1 MFLVFSAAFWPEDL
15 FDVVCTDSFLP
26 EFWVTSYP
34 PVPGQAAVSEGG
46 ASSPASPQGQF
57 VVTGFA
63 AGTRAEEMSQYRDGT
78 IIIKALKQLDLIF
91 GEQFTH
97 LRAF

>member
-1 MFLVFSAAFWPEDL
+1 VFLVFSAAFWPEDL

-26 EFWVTSYP
+26 EFWVTRYP
-34 PVPGQAAVSEGG
+34 PVPGGAAG
-46 ASSPASPQGQF
+46 SPASPEGQF

-63 AGTRAEEMSQYRDGT
+63 AGTRAEELSQYRDGT

-91 GEQFTH
+91 GEQFTRQ
-97 LRAF
+97 RAV